1 MSHED
6 YYNLLE
12 VSKTST
18 LEEIKSSYRSLAKK
32 YHPDRNINNTTDKN
46 IFKKITEAYQVLSNP
61 EKRKNYD
68 NFGTD
73 DHINT
78 QPFQNFP
85 SFSMFMNLDQFEDF
99 LQLNQNSSKKS
110 TKNNDVLVNLKVT
123 LKDIFGGCTLPV
135 SWSCQRIKQYFK
147 CDQCSGSGV
156 VTTQIKLGP
165 GLITNNHSPC
175 RYCQGKGEEIE
186 LSTQNYQEWLS
197 IPPGCR
203 EKIITFPKRGNQ
215 THPNKEISSL
225 IITLQIECAE
235 ILQFNQH
242 FLLKHTLSLSTALLG
257 GICKINYLDTTI
269 NLKLSKTIQS
279 ESFIV
284 LPKYGMP
291 YPVENPSLSIES
303 SNKKF
308 ITPNKYGDLII
319 FFRITLPELSDQR
332 KKLLAKILPI
342 SNMDT
347 DYSGNVID
355 NCVYLNES
363 QNNKLY
369 TTLFQKNNNTTQT
382 SETTNTN
389 TTPPSSVHSQP
400 PCPIQ

>member
-1 MSHED
+1 
-6 YYNLLE
+6 
-12 VSKTST
+12 
-18 LEEIKSSYRSLAKK
+18 
-32 YHPDRNINNTTDKN
+32 
-46 IFKKITEAYQVLSNP
+46 
-61 EKRKNYD
+61 
-68 NFGTD
+68 
-73 DHINT
+73 
-78 QPFQNFP
+78 
-85 SFSMFMNLDQFEDF
+85 
-99 LQLNQNSSKKS
+99 
-110 TKNNDVLVNLKVT
+110 
-123 LKDIFGGCTLPV
+123 
-135 SWSCQRIKQYFK
+135 
-147 CDQCSGSGV
+147 
-156 VTTQIKLGP
+156 
-165 GLITNNHSPC
+165 
-175 RYCQGKGEEIE
+175 
-186 LSTQNYQEWLS
+186 
-197 IPPGCR
+197 
-203 EKIITFPKRGNQ
+203 
-215 THPNKEISSL
+215 
-225 IITLQIECAE
+225 
-235 ILQFNQH
+235 
-242 FLLKHTLSLSTALLG
+242 
-257 GICKINYLDTTI
+257 
-269 NLKLSKTIQS
+269 
-279 ESFIV
+279 
-284 LPKYGMP
+284 MP